1 MDDKIEQEIT
11 IPEDVEATEPLK
23 IYLKEIGQIPLL
35 TEEEERV
42 LGQKSAQGD
51 KEAKRKLEEGNLRL
65 VVSIAKHYTG
75 SRAFLSGFDSGRK
88 SGVDARCGKI

>member
-51 KEAKRKLEEGNLRL
+51 KEAKRK
-65 VVSIAKHYTG
+65 
-75 SRAFLSGFDSGRK
+75 
-88 SGVDARCGKI
+88 